1 MVTQTFSNLVS
12 KYTENDPML
21 QFDIKENLNRLE
33 KQSKGDSAFYFL
45 AMLSFIEGY
54 FREN

>member
-21 QFDIKENLNRLE
+21 QFDINEVITTLLYFQGGSGRLTRILL
-33 KQSKGDSAFYFL
+33 KCSQLVL
-45 AMLSFIEGY
+45 AIV
-54 FREN
+54 